1 MTRSVGGTSLML
13 VGAMCWLLLPGCS
26 SKSPEPTEDAG
37 LVRLRTVGLAYRIH
51 FFHFNR
57 PPRSERDLRRTF
69 TELGVQ
75 GAEPDLEEQLRSP
88 RDGQPYV
95 VIYGVPLDSDYRST
109 VLAYE
114 QNGSGGSRY
123 VFTQSGDIKLLA
135 DAEFARADFAK
146 GQRPAKKGP

>member
-1 MTRSVGGTSLML
+1 MTRSVGGTSLFL
-13 VGAMCWLLLPGCS
+13 LGAISWLSLTGCS
-26 SKSPEPTEDAG
+26 SKPPPPAEDPG

-51 FFHFNR
+51 FFHYNR
-57 PPRSERDLRRTF
+57 PPRTEQDLRRTF

-75 GAEPDLEEQLRSP
+75 GAEPDLEQQLRSP

-95 VIYGVPLDSDYRST
+95 VIYGVPLDSDMRST

-114 QNGSGGSRY
+114 QEGSGGSRY
-123 VFTQSGDIKLLA
+123 IFTQSGDMKLLT

-146 GQRPAKKGP
+146 GHKPTKKAS